1 VSAAAGAISQAALF
15 RRLRWRLFVNNVR
28 SLIDSSPIRPAS
40 IFLCSLVVWLFIFG
54 VSWEGFRFL
63 QRSVRLPLGGEI
75 VGTLFDV
82 LFLLLGVLLI
92 FSSGLVLYASLF
104 GSAETAFLLSRPA
117 RDDRIFA
124 FKFQGALAFSSWAFL
139 LLGAPLLIAYGL
151 VRGSPWTFYAFLP
164 LFFLGFIL
172 LPGSLGGLACLFIV
186 NLVPKRRK
194 QVLVLGALAIVSV
207 LGVWGYQIAWAA
219 RPENWGADSVNVL
232 LDRFAFTRSQ
242 FTPTHWVARGL
253 RAAGGGDLEKALYNL
268 TLVWS
273 NGLFLY
279 LVTAAVSA
287 RLYRRGYNR
296 LATGG
301 DLRRKYGGMWM
312 DRLLNAVL
320 PFVRPG
326 TRLLIIKDFR
336 TFRREPQQWAQ
347 VLIFSILLTLYFTNI
362 RRLFPGQ
369 IDWVHQNGL
378 SMLNVSTV
386 SLLLCTYTGRFVYPM
401 LSLEGRKFWI
411 LGLLPLERDQLL
423 WGKFAFSTCMVL
435 GIAGVLVLLSD
446 LMLGMPVGVVL
457 LHLLTV
463 TVIAAGLSG
472 LSVGLGA
479 WMPNFRETDPSKIA
493 IGFGGTL
500 NLVAGLFFLVTT
512 LVLMVLPWHAFTG
525 VAAGRVLLRGRDPAA
540 EMLLTPINLGVIAAG
555 VVFGLV
561 VGVVAVVVPLRMGT
575 RALRRMEF

>member
-1 VSAAAGAISQAALF
+1 MNAGLSPAAQAALF
-15 RRLRWRLFVNNVR
+15 RRLRWRLFVNTLQ
-28 SLIDSSPIRPAS
+28 SLVSSTPIRPLS
-40 IFLCSLVVWLFIFG
+40 ILFCSVVVWLFIFF
-54 VSWEGFRFL
+54 VSYEGFRFL
-63 QRSVRLPLGGEI
+63 QHDVRLPLGGEI

-82 LFLLLGVLLI
+82 LFMLLGVLLI

-117 RDDRIFA
+117 RDDQVFA

-151 VRGSPWTFYAFLP
+151 VRNSPWEFYAVLP

-172 LPGSLGGLACLFIV
+172 LPGSLGGLGCLLIV
-186 NLVPKRRK
+186 NFLPKRRK
-194 QVLVLGALAIVSV
+194 QVLVIGSLAVV
-207 LGVWGYQIAWAA
+207 FVFGVWGLEILRAS
-219 RPENWGADSVNVL
+219 RPENWGAESVNAL
-232 LDRFAFTRSQ
+232 LDRFAFTRSHIA
-242 FTPTHWVARGL
+242 PTHWMARGL
-253 RAAGGGDLEKALYNL
+253 RAAGGGDRGQMFYNL
-268 TLVWS
+268 ALVWS

-279 LVTAAVSA
+279 LIAAMVSR

-296 LATGG
+296 LSTGG

-312 DRLLNAVL
+312 DRALDSAL

-347 VLIFSILLTLYFTNI
+347 ILIFSLLLTLYFTNI

-378 SMLNVSTV
+378 SLLNVATV

-423 WGKFAFSTCMVL
+423 WGKFAFSTTMVL
-435 GIAGVLVLLSD
+435 TIAGILVLLSD
-446 LMLGMPVGVVL
+446 FMLGMPIGVVL

-463 TVIAAGLSG
+463 TVIAMGLSG

-493 IGFGGTL
+493 VGFGGTL
-500 NLVAGLFFLVTT
+500 NLVAGLFFLVTI
-512 LVLMVLPWHAFTG
+512 LVLMVVPWHVMTG
-525 VAAGRVLLRGRDPAA
+525 ISAGRFLIRGRDPTV
-540 EMLLTPINLGVIAAG
+540 ESLLDARNIALVIAGVCLGV
-555 VVFGLV
+555 V
-561 VGVVAVVVPLRMGT
+561 VGALAVYIPLRMGS
-575 RALRRMEF
+575 RALQRMEF